1 MRVRL
6 IKPVIVRTLDGEV
19 IQRLE
24 VGEVREVTAD
34 HGHYW
39 VSCPPIY
46 KDECVPV
53 EEPIDERYI
62 QLSNN

>member
-6 IKPVIVRTLDGEV
+6 IKPVIVRTADGEV

-34 HGHYW
+34 GGHYW
-39 VSCPPIY
+39 VSSVPIY
-46 KDECVPV
+46 KDEGVPI
-53 EEPIDERYI
+53 EEPIDERFI